1 MMSHSPRGN
10 TQADTQ
16 RSTPTLWLT

>member
-1 MMSHSPRGN
+1 MSHSPRGN